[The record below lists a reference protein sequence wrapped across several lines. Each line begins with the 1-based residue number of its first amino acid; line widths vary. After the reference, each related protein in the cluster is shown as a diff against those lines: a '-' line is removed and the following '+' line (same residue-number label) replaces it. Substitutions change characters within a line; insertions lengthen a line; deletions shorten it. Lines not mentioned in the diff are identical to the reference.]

1 MNTFYK
7 KKKIIYNTKQPNN
20 LSPQPNKSND
30 LPQTARKPNKKKTQK
45 LHPDFAQFNFLKNS
59 LCNKRFYIQHSHK
72 GQKSPIM
79 IMLTL
84 LFKKGCNNAKS
95 HPNISKLKL
104 FPIQL
109 NPLFLQGKSNQT
121 GSLCQPFPMSQQAH
135 SSPQH
140 FCSLA
145 QQALCISRRAKDRQ
159 LVPYPQQPH
168 PPATP
173 SASSPFLPAHTS
185 CSLILPSSRKAGE
198 RRKQQTRR
206 KGKGHGG

>member
-1 MNTFYK
+1 M
-7 KKKIIYNTKQPNN
+7 
-20 LSPQPNKSND
+20 SPQPNKSND

-145 QQALCISRRAKDRQ
+145 QHALCISAEPRTGS
-159 LVPYPQQPH
+159 LSLIP
-168 PPATP
+168 
-173 SASSPFLPAHTS
+173 SSPTLLPPPLQAPLSSQHTHPAPS
-185 CSLILPSSRKAGE
+185 FYHPAEKQEREESSRQGGREKDMVG
-198 RRKQQTRR
+198 KQR
-206 KGKGHGG
+206 